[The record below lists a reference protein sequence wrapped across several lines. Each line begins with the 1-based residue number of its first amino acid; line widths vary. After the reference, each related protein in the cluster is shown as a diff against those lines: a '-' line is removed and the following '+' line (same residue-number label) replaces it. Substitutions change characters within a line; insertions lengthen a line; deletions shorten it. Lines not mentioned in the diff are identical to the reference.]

1 MRKQTR
7 MTRTGS
13 HHRSSAVAPAASEC
27 QGDRQVLEAISEVV
41 SRQRAALL
49 ARDIRAM
56 NQTFEALLAL
66 LGDLAVVSGS
76 AGGPPSKPGDAG
88 AAALA
93 SLAGRVHDQL
103 AINRALVYNGLTIV
117 DHYMAAMSEAAVSAN
132 QALFSGVG

>member
-7 MTRTGS
+7 MPRTGS
-13 HHRSSAVAPAASEC
+13 HHRSSAVAPAASER
-27 QGDRQVLEAISEVV
+27 QSERQVLEAIAEVV

-56 NQTFEALLAL
+56 NRTFEALLAL

-88 AAALA
+88 PAALA

-103 AINRALVYNGLTIV
+103 AINPALVHNARTIL
-117 DHYMAAMSEAAVSAN
+117 DPYIPPLSDPPPPAT
-132 QALFSGVG
+132 